1 MWTSSNPHCHD
12 LALGGFPGHLK
23 NLCYGQELHF
33 MVLQMSGTKQKKM
46 KKLIK
51 VHVALKKCSTVLI
64 IREIQ
69 IQVIMRYHFPAVRM
83 SIFETSTNSQSVLE
97 RVWRRRSPSMLLV
110 GMQRGPAAVENN
122 CMEDPYN
129 TKNEATLMLQSH
141 SWACIWRK
149 L

>member
-1 MWTSSNPHCHD
+1 MWQSQSASRKMWTPSNPHCHD

-83 SIFETSTNSQSVLE
+83 SIFETSTNSSQCLRGCGEKGTLLRCWWECNVVQPLW
-97 RVWRRRSPSMLLV
+97 RTTVWKILK
-110 GMQRGPAAVENN
+110 
-122 CMEDPYN
+122 
-129 TKNEATLMLQSH
+129 T
-141 SWACIWRK
+141 RK
-149 L
+149 MRLP

>member
-1 MWTSSNPHCHD
+1 MWTPSNPHCHD

-83 SIFETSTNSQSVLE
+83 SIFETSTVSQCLRGCGEEGALLCCWWECSVVQPLW
-97 RVWRRRSPSMLLV
+97 RTTVWKIL
-110 GMQRGPAAVENN
+110 
-122 CMEDPYN
+122 
-129 TKNEATLMLQSH
+129 TT
-141 SWACIWRK
+141 RK
-149 L
+149 MRLP

>member
-1 MWTSSNPHCHD
+1 MWTPSNPHCHD

-83 SIFETSTNSQSVLE
+83 SIFETSTNSSQCLRGCGEEGALLRCWWECNVVQPLW
-97 RVWRRRSPSMLLV
+97 RTTVWKILK
-110 GMQRGPAAVENN
+110 
-122 CMEDPYN
+122 
-129 TKNEATLMLQSH
+129 T
-141 SWACIWRK
+141 RK
-149 L
+149 MRLP